1 MLLPFCVLDAGD
13 AAELWALKGIYTSR
27 GGNAPDTECEDDP
40 ILGSGGK
47 KALWN
52 VASVCVVGCQQLQSP
67 SHHSIMMQ
75 IQDTEEEGY
84 YYREDAT
91 LMDVVEVDG

>member
-1 MLLPFCVLDAGD
+1 MLHQL
-13 AAELWALKGIYTSR
+13 
-27 GGNAPDTECEDDP
+27 
-40 ILGSGGK
+40 
-47 KALWN
+47 
-52 VASVCVVGCQQLQSP
+52 CVVGCQQLQSP
-67 SHHSIMMQ
+67 SHHSIVMQ